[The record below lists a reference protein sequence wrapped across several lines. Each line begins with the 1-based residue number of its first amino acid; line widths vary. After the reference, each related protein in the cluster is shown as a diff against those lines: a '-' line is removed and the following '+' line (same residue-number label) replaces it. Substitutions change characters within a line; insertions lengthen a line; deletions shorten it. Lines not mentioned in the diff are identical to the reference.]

1 MYFAEPLEVHFFK
14 EHLQTT
20 SYTFLMA
27 SLTFSKL
34 QIFIVPDPIFVVRGL
49 KHFQFRDTLY
59 LQKVW
64 KNEKLVLAQRDF
76 C

>member
-1 MYFAEPLEVHFFK
+1 
-14 EHLQTT
+14 
-20 SYTFLMA
+20 MA